1 MNAQRKILVV
11 SSIDHGATARYFV
24 EALRDIGHEVRVVSD
39 RPHPAVD
46 ARAHGVFNV
55 PRWIEGEGFRPDMLL
70 FIEGGTRLIFPS
82 GMQDLDCVSA
92 WYAIDTHLH
101 LRQHLCLARLFDLT
115 FVAQF
120 EFVRHFRDCQAHW
133 LPLAADPRLHA
144 QAQKPRDI
152 DIAYIGSDDRGLH
165 SERARL
171 LDLIRSRYS
180 NTFLGRAEP
189 SRIGEIYGRAK
200 IVFNK
205 SVRND
210 VNMRYFEGM
219 GAGAVLVTDS
229 ARDNGVEELFSPGED
244 FLEYR
249 DDASLLAAIDSLLA
263 DDGKREQ
270 IGARAQ
276 KLVLSSHT
284 YHRRAAKILDVL
296 ATTAHRVKP
305 GPEDYLPAYH
315 LLHYPEAV
323 LLEASR
329 SLAGMRT
336 QGDRN
341 PVLALV
347 MPLLSGLAGLL
358 GWAYRLRYRLRY
370 ARLGRKNPVRERE
383 GRNGDEKMVHR

>member
-1 MNAQRKILVV
+1 VKARRILVV
-11 SSIDHGATARYFV
+11 SSIHPPATAIYLV

-39 RPHPAVD
+39 RAHPTVD
-46 ARAHGVFNV
+46 GLANGVFDV
-55 PRWIEGEGFRPDMLL
+55 PRWIEREGFRPDMLL
-70 FIEGGTRLIFPS
+70 FVEGGTRLIFPS
-82 GMQDLDCVSA
+82 GMQDMDCVSA

-101 LRQHLCLARLFDLT
+101 LRQHLYLAKLFDVT

-120 EFVRHFRDCQAHW
+120 EFLRHFQDCQVHW
-133 LPLAADPRLHA
+133 LPFAVDPRLYERA
-144 QAQKPRDI
+144 PGTRDI
-152 DIAYIGSDDRGLH
+152 DVAYIGSDHRGLH
-165 SERARL
+165 PDRARL
-171 LDLIRSRYS
+171 LDLIRSRYH

-210 VNMRYFEGM
+210 VNMRYFEAM

-276 KLVLSSHT
+276 RHVLSGHT
-284 YHRRAAKILDVL
+284 YRHRAEKILDVL
-296 ATTAHRVKP
+296 AATVHRVKP

-323 LLEASR
+323 LSEASR

-347 MPLLSGLAGLL
+347 MPLLSCLAGLL
-358 GWAYRLRYRLRY
+358 GLAYRLRYRLRY
-370 ARLGRKNPVRERE
+370 ARLGRKNAARVRE
-383 GRNGDEKMVHR
+383 GRNRDEKLENR